1 MTITRKPKNSRLA
14 YFLVAVV
21 AAMAGFSVYHFD
33 LSHLPPPSNARPNP
47 LTSKS
52 SELVGR
58 QRPEFSLTDLQGQAH
73 SITQWDGRVVLVNF
87 WATWC
92 PPCRK
97 EIPAFMDV
105 LNRYRDRGFQIVGI
119 AIDKPKAV
127 TDFINNLG
135 VNYPQLIGEQDAIEV
150 SQLYGNHYEALPYS
164 VLFDRQ
170 GIIRFV
176 KPGELK
182 PNTLES
188 QLRKWL

>member
-1 MTITRKPKNSRLA
+1 MTVTSKPKDSRIA

-21 AAMAGFSVYHFD
+21 AAIAGFSVYHFG
-33 LSHLPPPSNARPNP
+33 LSHLSHHLNAPPNP

-52 SELVGR
+52 LELVGR
-58 QRPEFSLTDLQGQAH
+58 QRPEFSLTDLEGHEH

-97 EIPAFMDV
+97 EIPAFMEV

-119 AIDKPKAV
+119 AIDEHEAV

-135 VNYPQLIGEQDAIEV
+135 VNYPQLIGEHDAIEV
-150 SQLYGNHYEALPYS
+150 SQLYGNHYGALPYS

-170 GIIRFV
+170 GIIRFA

-182 PNTLES
+182 QDKLES